1 MSQALYAHTTLGA
14 LYRYW
19 EKKRAARTMP
29 TRRDIDPIEM
39 DRRILPHLMLCELS
53 DHGNVIRFRL
63 VGTFLAKRWG
73 FDPTGQ
79 RLTDF
84 PAADYFT
91 YFGALMRRG
100 YVEAAPVYG
109 ESRFRWGTKG
119 QLDASHLLLP
129 LSTGGARPGI
139 VLAGMAYSSDDVFP
153 PPIRVLN
160 ETARHSIGLR
170 EVLTPGDVTP
180 DDGAARPASIAQ
192 R

>member
-14 LYRYW
+14 LFRYW
-19 EKKRAARTMP
+19 EKKRGARNMP
-29 TRRDIDPIEM
+29 ARRDIDPIEM

-63 VGTFLAKRWG
+63 VGTLLARRWG

-79 RLTDF
+79 RLSDL
-84 PAADYFT
+84 PAADYFA
-91 YFGALMRRG
+91 YFGALMRRSH
-100 YVEAAPVYG
+100 VEAAPVYG
-109 ESRFRWGTKG
+109 ESRFRWGAKG

-129 LSTGGARPGI
+129 LSTGGAQPGI
-139 VLAGMAYSSDDVFP
+139 VLAGTAYSSDDVFP

-170 EVLTPGDVTP
+170 QVLTPGDVP
-180 DDGAARPASIAQ
+180 LHDGIPRPASIA
-192 R
+192 